1 LSLKNYKFEDLLEGK
16 GGWVPRSNPP
26 FDVLFSVLLD
36 SGEPVGEVQA
46 HKLLLALVSPVF
58 KDTFFNND
66 NSRDGTCSRPEL
78 DELEIKGYSLLSFK
92 YFIRYLYTGRTE
104 DFKDLQL
111 DHLFQLYLLADHYQ
125 VRGMKDVVRL
135 SIKAAEIDV
144 NTDIFKVLVK
154 YDDHY
159 ILENVCTDIYRK
171 CVQSIRDKCN
181 VDNLSYSDYIEQ
193 ISGDDLDI
201 QNIVVKRLK
210 VELDALDKEVETEN
224 ALMMFERKLK
234 EAEERKNFDITELK
248 EGITELREDT
258 EKKLKDVEERKNSDI
273 IELREDTEKK
283 LKQVEER
290 KNSDITE
297 LKEGITELRVDTEKK
312 LKEVEERKN
321 SDITELRENTEKK
334 LKQVEEVSFLKRK
347 LEEINV
353 WKAKKSCEMEEL
365 KKLAENA
372 ATKYDFEDMKGRLT
386 DRENTIF
393 KCENCKFVDCKNGRD
408 IEILS
413 TGMKVR
419 SKIAHE
425 GQQNGLKISIP
436 ENAEGIV
443 NAWPQNI
450 TWKLLGGVNVSYL
463 YDFDRSKV
471 AYKCK

>member
-224 ALMMFERKLK
+224 AIMKFER
-234 EAEERKNFDITELK
+234 
-248 EGITELREDT
+248 
-258 EKKLKDVEERKNSDI
+258 
-273 IELREDTEKK
+273 
-283 LKQVEER
+283 
-290 KNSDITE
+290 
-297 LKEGITELRVDTEKK
+297 K

-321 SDITELRENTEKK
+321 SDITELREGITELREDTEKK
-334 LKQVEEVSFLKRK
+334 MKQVEERKNSDITQLMDGTEKKVSSLKWK
-347 LEEINV
+347 LEEIDG

-365 KKLAENA
+365 KELVENA
-372 ATKYDFEDMKGRLT
+372 ATKDDSEDMEGRLT

-393 KCENCKFVDCKNGRD
+393 KCDNCKFVDCKNGKD
-408 IEILS
+408 IELLS
-413 TGMKVR
+413 KGMKVR
-419 SKIAHE
+419 SKKSHE
-425 GQQNGLKISIP
+425 YMYIP
-436 ENAEGIV
+436 ENVEGIV
-443 NAWPQNI
+443 ADPLHI
-450 TWKLLGGVNVSYL
+450 TFINTRFY
-463 YDFDRSKV
+463 YDIKVDRGNSIV
-471 AYKCK
+471 YNCK

>member
-224 ALMMFERKLK
+224 AIMKFER
-234 EAEERKNFDITELK
+234 
-248 EGITELREDT
+248 
-258 EKKLKDVEERKNSDI
+258 
-273 IELREDTEKK
+273 
-283 LKQVEER
+283 
-290 KNSDITE
+290 
-297 LKEGITELRVDTEKK
+297 K

-321 SDITELRENTEKK
+321 SDITELREGITELREDTEKK
-334 LKQVEEVSFLKRK
+334 MKQVEERKNSDITQLMDGTEKKVSSLKWK
-347 LEEINV
+347 LEEIDG

-365 KKLAENA
+365 KELVENA
-372 ATKYDFEDMKGRLT
+372 ATKDDSEDMEGRLT

-393 KCENCKFVDCKNGRD
+393 KCDNCKFVDCKNGRD

-413 TGMKVR
+413 KGMKVR
-419 SKIAHE
+419 SKIAIE
-425 GQQNGLKISIP
+425 YFYPNGKKISFP

-443 NAWPQNI
+443 VDPFHI
-450 TWKLLGGVNVSYL
+450 TWKQLGGVNTTCKYNFKADKGNS
-463 YDFDRSKV
+463 V
-471 AYKCK
+471 AYECK

>member
-224 ALMMFERKLK
+224 AIMKFER
-234 EAEERKNFDITELK
+234 
-248 EGITELREDT
+248 
-258 EKKLKDVEERKNSDI
+258 
-273 IELREDTEKK
+273 
-283 LKQVEER
+283 
-290 KNSDITE
+290 
-297 LKEGITELRVDTEKK
+297 K

-321 SDITELRENTEKK
+321 SDITELREGITELREDTEKK
-334 LKQVEEVSFLKRK
+334 MKQVEERKNSDITQLMDGTEKKVSSLKWK
-347 LEEINV
+347 LEEIDG

-365 KKLAENA
+365 KELVENA
-372 ATKYDFEDMKGRLT
+372 ATKDDSEDMEGRLT

-393 KCENCKFVDCKNGRD
+393 KCDNCKFVDCKNGKD
-408 IEILS
+408 IELLS
-413 TGMKVR
+413 RGMKVR
-419 SKIAHE
+419 SKTAHE
-425 GQQNGLKISIP
+425 GQQPNGAKFIIP
-436 ENAEGIV
+436 KNSEGIV
-443 NAWPQNI
+443 NAWPLKIIPENDEGVVYARPLII
-450 TWKLLGGVNVSYL
+450 TWKLIGGLKENCK
-463 YDFDRSKV
+463 YDIKDLHCFSFL
-471 AYKCK
+471 YKCK

>member
-224 ALMMFERKLK
+224 AIMKFER
-234 EAEERKNFDITELK
+234 
-248 EGITELREDT
+248 
-258 EKKLKDVEERKNSDI
+258 
-273 IELREDTEKK
+273 
-283 LKQVEER
+283 
-290 KNSDITE
+290 
-297 LKEGITELRVDTEKK
+297 K

-321 SDITELRENTEKK
+321 SDITELREGITELREDTEKK
-334 LKQVEEVSFLKRK
+334 MKQVEERKNSDITQLMDGTEKKVSSLKWK
-347 LEEINV
+347 LEEIDG

-365 KKLAENA
+365 KELVANA
-372 ATKYDFEDMKGRLT
+372 ATKDDFQDMEGRLT

-393 KCENCKFVDCKNGRD
+393 KCENCKFVDCKNGRG

-413 TGMKVR
+413 HGIRVR
-419 SKIAHE
+419 SKIALE
-425 GQQNGLKISIP
+425 GHYPNGKKISIP
-436 ENAEGIV
+436 ANAEGIV
-443 NAWPQNI
+443 DDPFCI
-450 TWKLLGGVNVSYL
+450 TWKLLGGVNTTGN
-463 YDFDRSKV
+463 YDLKVDRGISV
-471 AYKCK
+471 VYKCK